1 MKDEDLEY
9 LRNILNQQLS
19 ELARRAYETVEGLL
33 ATTINESDS
42 LDRATIEA
50 DRYCTL
56 RLRDRES
63 KLIRRIKQSLVAI
76 EEGTYGIC
84 EECDSEISVNRLK
97 ARPIARYCI
106 KCKTKMEA
114 FEKVVGL

>member
-1 MKDEDLEY
+1 MNDDDLEY
-9 LRNILNQQLS
+9 FKALLNQQLS
-19 ELARRAYETVEGLL
+19 ELARRGDETREGLL
-33 ATTINESDS
+33 ASTINEPDP
-42 LDRATIEA
+42 LDRAARET
-50 DRYCTL
+50 DRNCTL

-63 KLIRRIKQSLVAI
+63 KLIKRIKQSLEAI

-84 EECDSEISVNRLK
+84 QACHTDISINRLK
-97 ARPIARYCI
+97 ARLIARYCL

>member
-1 MKDEDLEY
+1 MKDDDLDY
-9 LRNILNQQLS
+9 FKNILNQQLR
-19 ELARRAYETVEGLL
+19 ELARRGDETVEGLL
-33 ATTINESDS
+33 AATINEPDP
-42 LDRATIEA
+42 LDRAAREA
-50 DRYCTL
+50 DRNCTL

-63 KLIRRIKQSLVAI
+63 KLIGRIRQSLEAI
-76 EEGTYGIC
+76 EEGTYGVC
-84 EECDSEISVNRLK
+84 EACGSDISINRLK

>member
-1 MKDEDLEY
+1 MKDDDLDY
-9 LRNILNQQLS
+9 FKAILNQQLR
-19 ELARRAYETVEGLL
+19 ELAQRGNETREGLL
-33 ATTINESDS
+33 MSIIYEPDP
-42 LDRATIEA
+42 LDRAAIET
-50 DRYCTL
+50 DRSCTL

-63 KLIRRIKQSLVAI
+63 KLIRRITQSLEAI

-84 EECDSEISVNRLK
+84 EACGSDISINRLK

-114 FEKVVGL
+114 YEKAVGL

>member
-1 MKDEDLEY
+1 MKDDDLY
-9 LRNILNQQLS
+9 YFKNILNQQLR
-19 ELARRAYETVEGLL
+19 ELTQRADETMKGLL
-33 ATTINESDS
+33 SSFINEPDP
-42 LDRATIEA
+42 LDRAAIET
-50 DRYCTL
+50 DRGCTL

-63 KLIRRIKQSLVAI
+63 KLISRIRQSLEAI

-84 EECDSEISVNRLK
+84 QACGRDISINRLR

>member
-1 MKDEDLEY
+1 MNDADLDY
-9 LRNILNQQLS
+9 FKNILNQQLH
-19 ELARRAYETVEGLL
+19 ELVLRGDEARVGLL
-33 ATTINESDS
+33 TSTIHGPDP
-42 LDRATIEA
+42 LDRAAMET
-50 DRYCTL
+50 DRNCTL

-63 KLIRRIKQSLVAI
+63 KLIVRIKQSLEAI
-76 EEGTYGIC
+76 GDGTYGRC
-84 EECDSEISVNRLK
+84 QACRREISINRLR

>member
-1 MKDEDLEY
+1 MNDDDLGYFEA
-9 LRNILNQQLS
+9 ILYQQLR
-19 ELARRAYETVEGLL
+19 ELARRGDETRVGLL
-33 ATTINESDS
+33 TSTFHEPDP
-42 LDRATIEA
+42 LDRAARET
-50 DRYCTL
+50 DRSCTL

-63 KLIRRIKQSLVAI
+63 KLITRIKESLEAI
-76 EEGTYGIC
+76 EDGSYGIC
-84 EECDSEISVNRLK
+84 QACHRDISIHRLK

>member
-1 MKDEDLEY
+1 MKNEDLEY
-9 LRNILNQQLS
+9 FKEILNQQLD
-19 ELARRAYETVEGLL
+19 ELAQRADDTVEGLL
-33 ATTINESDS
+33 DTSVQESDP
-42 LDRATIEA
+42 LDRAATEA
-50 DRYCTL
+50 NRNWTL

-63 KLIRRIKQSLVAI
+63 RLISRIRDSLEAI

-84 EECDSEISVNRLK
+84 EECGAEISINRLK

-114 FEKVVGL
+114 FEKVVGA

>member
-1 MKDEDLEY
+1 MKDDDLY
-9 LRNILNQQLS
+9 FFKDILNQQLS
-19 ELARRAYETVEGLL
+19 ELVRRADETVEGLL
-33 ATTINESDS
+33 AENINEADL
-42 LDRATIEA
+42 LDRAAIEA
-50 DRYCTL
+50 DRNCTL

-63 KLIRRIKQSLVAI
+63 KLIRRIRQSLEAI

-84 EECDSEISVNRLK
+84 EECDSEISVSRLK